1 MEQQLRAER
10 VRQAVIRL
18 CHTGLDSTS
27 LCTEVAALLGQAIPF
42 EAWCAPVADPATLLV
57 TAVAGENLPRG
68 KTQRFF
74 EIEYEVPDFTKFA
87 ELGSGPRRSGIL
99 SKVTHGSLASSPRW
113 EEVFGPEGFKDELRV
128 AFVNDAVCWGFIG
141 LHRQESTE
149 FTEEE
154 AAYLEGLGGHLAEG
168 LRLALLVGDERLE
181 EATDGPGM
189 LIVDELLQPEM
200 ITPAA
205 ERWLREI
212 GAGGGQE
219 QSGGSLPAAIY
230 PVISRL
236 RALEAG
242 NAAADVMPRSRLRT
256 GSGRWLVIHASRLSG
271 KETAGKIAV
280 IIEEARPA
288 EMAPLIAQAY
298 GLSAKETELTRLV
311 LRGLSTAEVASE
323 IHLSANT
330 VQDYLKSIFD
340 KVGVRSRRE
349 LVASIWSQQ
358 YWPRVAAGTPVSQD
372 GWFARGPRQRPSP

>member
-1 MEQQLRAER
+1 MEKELRAER
-10 VRQAVIRL
+10 IRQAVIRL
-18 CHTGLDSTS
+18 CHSGMDSTA
-27 LCTEVAALLGQAIPF
+27 LCTEVTALLQEVIPF

-57 TAVAGENLPRG
+57 TAVAGENLPRD

-74 EIEYEVPDFTKFA
+74 EIEYELPDFNKFA
-87 ELGSGPRRSGIL
+87 ELGSGPHRSGIL
-99 SKVTHGSLASSPRW
+99 SRATDGTFASSPRW
-113 EEVFGPEGFKDELRV
+113 EEVFGPAGFKDELRV
-128 AFVNDAVCWGFIG
+128 AFVNDSVCWGFIG
-141 LHRQESTE
+141 LHRQEPTE
-149 FTEEE
+149 FTAED

-168 LRLALLVGDERLE
+168 LRLAMLVGDENLE

-189 LIVDELLQPEM
+189 LIVDDSLQPEM

-212 GAGGGQE
+212 GATPGQA
-219 QSGGSLPAAIY
+219 QSGGVLPAAIY
-230 PVISRL
+230 PVLSRL

-242 NAAADVMPRSRLRT
+242 NAPEDVMPRSRLRT
-256 GSGRWLVIHASRLSG
+256 GAGRWLVIHASRLSG
-271 KETAGKIAV
+271 KETAGKTAV
-280 IIEEARPA
+280 IIEEARPS

-311 LRGLSTAEVASE
+311 LRGLSTTDVASE
-323 IHLSANT
+323 LHLSPNT

-358 YWPRVAAGTPVSQD
+358 YWPRIAAGTPVSQD
-372 GWFARGPRQRPSP
+372 GWFAQPHR

>member
-1 MEQQLRAER
+1 MEKELRDER
-10 VRQAVIRL
+10 IRQAVIRL
-18 CHTGLDSTS
+18 CHSGIDSTA
-27 LCTEVAALLGQAIPF
+27 LCTQAAALLRQVIPF

-74 EIEYEVPDFTKFA
+74 EIEYEVPDFNKFA

-99 SKVTHGSLASSPRW
+99 THATDGALAKSPRW
-113 EEVFGPEGFKDELRV
+113 EEVFGPDGFKDELRV
-128 AFVNDAVCWGFIG
+128 AFVNDSVCWGFIG
-141 LHRQESTE
+141 LHRQQPTD
-149 FTEEE
+149 FTLAD
-154 AAYLEGLGGHLAEG
+154 AAYLEGLDGHLAEG
-168 LRLALLVGDERLE
+168 LRVALLVGDQNLE

-189 LIVDELLQPEM
+189 LIVDDGLEPEM

-212 GAGGGQE
+212 AATPGQGHPGGV
-219 QSGGSLPAAIY
+219 LPAAIY
-230 PVISRL
+230 PVLSRL

-242 NAAADVMPRSRLRT
+242 NALPNVMPRSRLRT
-256 GSGRWLVIHASRLSG
+256 ASGRWLVIHASRLSG
-271 KETAGKIAV
+271 KETAGKTAV
-280 IIEEARPA
+280 ILEEARPS

-298 GLSAKETELTRLV
+298 ALSARERELTRLI
-311 LRGLSTAEVASE
+311 LRGLSTGE
-323 IHLSANT
+323 IAVELHLSQNT

-358 YWPRVAAGTPVSQD
+358 YWPRIAAGAPVAQD
-372 GWFARGPRQRPSP
+372 GWFAEVGS

>member
-1 MEQQLRAER
+1 MEKELRAER
-10 VRQAVIRL
+10 IREAVVRL
-18 CHTGLDSTS
+18 CHSGIDSTA
-27 LCTEVAALLGQAIPF
+27 LCTEVTALLREVIPF

-57 TAVAGENLPRG
+57 TAVAGENLPRD

-74 EIEYEVPDFTKFA
+74 EIEYELPDFNKFA

-99 SKVTHGSLASSPRW
+99 SKATDGAFASSPRW
-113 EEVFGPEGFKDELRV
+113 EEVFGPAGFKDELRV
-128 AFVNDAVCWGFIG
+128 AFVNDSVCWGFIG
-141 LHRQESTE
+141 LHRQEPTE
-149 FTEEE
+149 FTAED
-154 AAYLEGLGGHLAEG
+154 AAYLERLGGHLAEG
-168 LRLALLVGDERLE
+168 LRLAMLVGDENLE

-189 LIVDELLQPEM
+189 LIVDDSLQPEM

-212 GAGGGQE
+212 GATPGQE
-219 QSGGSLPAAIY
+219 HPGGMLPAAIY
-230 PVISRL
+230 PVLSRL

-242 NAAADVMPRSRLRT
+242 NAPEDVMPRSRLRT

-271 KETAGKIAV
+271 KETAGKTAV
-280 IIEEARPA
+280 IIEEARPS

-298 GLSAKETELTRLV
+298 GLSSKETELTRLV
-311 LRGLSTAEVASE
+311 LRGLSTTDVASE
-323 IHLSANT
+323 LHLSPNT

-358 YWPRVAAGTPVSQD
+358 YWPRIAAGTPVSQN
-372 GWFARGPRQRPSP
+372 GWFAQAHR

>member
-1 MEQQLRAER
+1 MEKELRAER
-10 VRQAVIRL
+10 IRQAVIRL
-18 CHTGLDSTS
+18 CHSGMDATA
-27 LCTEVAALLGQAIPF
+27 LCTEVAALLRQVIPF

-57 TAVAGENLPRG
+57 TAVAGENLPRD

-74 EIEYEVPDFTKFA
+74 EIEYEVPDFNKFA

-99 SKVTHGSLASSPRW
+99 SRATDGTLASSPRW
-113 EEVFGPEGFKDELRV
+113 EEIFGPAGFKDELRV
-128 AFVNDAVCWGFIG
+128 AFVNDSVCWGFIG
-141 LHRQESTE
+141 LHRQEPTE
-149 FTEEE
+149 FTAED

-168 LRLALLVGDERLE
+168 LRLAMLVGDENLE

-189 LIVDELLQPEM
+189 LIVDDSLQPEM

-212 GAGGGQE
+212 SATPGQE
-219 QSGGSLPAAIY
+219 QSGGMLPAAIY
-230 PVISRL
+230 PVLSRL

-242 NAAADVMPRSRLRT
+242 NAPEDVMPRSRLRT

-271 KETAGKIAV
+271 KDTAGKTAV
-280 IIEEARPA
+280 IIEEARPS

-298 GLSAKETELTRLV
+298 GLSARETELTRLV
-311 LRGLSTAEVASE
+311 LRGLSTAMVASE
-323 IHLSANT
+323 LHLSPNT

-358 YWPRVAAGTPVSQD
+358 YWPRIAAGTPVSQD
-372 GWFARGPRQRPSP
+372 GWFAQVQG